1 MQVTAQDPTKGILD
15 FPTALSRFMLQR
27 LAPAQALRC
36 WIDSYW
42 IVSWELPPGET
53 HRQSNVSHA
62 SMNVALE
69 PEGAFLYGVP
79 NRVFVR
85 ELTGSGRVFGI
96 KFRPGGFY
104 PFRRMTLKGLAGKKL
119 PLDAV
124 FGDLACQW
132 ASEMVSA
139 PNDDARARITDRFWQ
154 LLRERSH
161 AEWGGRDRLPSAGP
175 TEATL
180 AAERIISDRSL
191 RTVTDAA
198 RTLSMDVR
206 GLQRLFQR
214 EVGISPKELILR
226 FRLQE
231 AAERL
236 LRQPDLRSSDLALDL
251 GYFDQAHFIRDF
263 KSVTGVS
270 PEAYQQRQPRR

>member
-1 MQVTAQDPTKGILD
+1 MQVTARDPSKGILD
-15 FPTALSRFMLQR
+15 FPKALNRFVLQR
-27 LAPAQALRC
+27 LSPARSLGS

-42 IVSWELPPGET
+42 IVSWEIPPGET
-53 HRQSNVSHA
+53 HQQSNVSHA

-85 ELTGSGRVFGI
+85 ELTGSGRVFGV

-104 PFRRMTLKGLAGKKL
+104 PFHRMTLKELAGRRV
-119 PLDAV
+119 PLEAV
-124 FGDLACQW
+124 FGAPARQW
-132 ASEMVSA
+132 ESELLVA
-139 PNDDARARITDRFWQ
+139 PDEEARAGITDRFLRS
-154 LLRERSH
+154 LLERSL
-161 AEWGGRDRLPSAGP
+161 AEWGSRFPQDGP
-175 TEATL
+175 TDATR
-180 AAERIISDRSL
+180 AAERIISDRTL
-191 RTVTDAA
+191 RTVADAA
-198 RTLSMDVR
+198 LALGMDIR

-214 EVGISPKELILR
+214 EVGIGPKELILR

-231 AAERL
+231 AAEQL
-236 LRQPDLRSSDLALDL
+236 LRQPDLRSSDLALEL

-270 PEAYQQRQPRR
+270 PEAYQQRQTR